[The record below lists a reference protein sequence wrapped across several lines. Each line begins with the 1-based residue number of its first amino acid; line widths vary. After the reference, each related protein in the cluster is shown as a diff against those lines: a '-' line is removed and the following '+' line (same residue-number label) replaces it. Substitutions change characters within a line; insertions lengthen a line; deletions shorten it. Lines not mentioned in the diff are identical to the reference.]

1 MLATLLGEFSLLFGL
16 AVLLLPLLATELS
29 RPRDGLW
36 GAVVLMLGLGLIT
49 SSDRLQGP
57 PMLAVICGALLVSR
71 LGVEVAQNRWQQLSS
86 DDQQGLI
93 SRERWTTSLKQLG
106 ASIANLGSTLKGLM
120 ERLRPKPNADQDSA
134 LANEITSA
142 EGSEPS
148 PESGESP
155 EPLTT
160 ESFKELFA
168 SLASIGD
175 RLNGLIERVRPK
187 ANASKKKWVR
197 PEPTADQDAAPAVE
211 QQPSTSQ
218 PSSANQQA
226 INIPPAVSTE
236 AAAAD
241 QAKTNSEP
249 KESSSASANTSLKTS
264 VAPKQTTEQRSE
276 DQQPAKSKQT
286 IDVGKTDSPKNST
299 HPEAKVRERPEP
311 KASQQQTS
319 TPQQTFDQQPTE
331 AQQPTQ
337 TQQPSQAQQPKD
349 ILQVTPAK
357 APTDSEPD
365 TTSDTED
372 IQETTAVKTEST
384 QPSIDNLS
392 CCSDTVTQGKQP
404 DGVARTSYKD
414 TLNLLQT
421 SFGMRANASQR
432 EPELQEFWKQQGID
446 LELGLNNQGQNF
458 TLHDGPPYAN
468 GALHMGHALNKVL
481 KDIINKHQILR
492 GRQVRFVPGW
502 DCHGLP
508 IELKVLQN
516 LNQEQR
522 EALTPLKLR
531 KKAAAF
537 ARKQV
542 DSQMAGFRRWGI
554 WADWEHPYLTL
565 QKEYEAAQIQVF
577 GTMFQKGYIYRGLK
591 PVHWSP
597 SSRTA
602 LAEAELEY
610 PDGHTSPSVYVAFPA
625 AKLPENLR
633 TSLGNQ
639 GLELPN
645 NGLELGQ
652 ALQIAIWTTTP
663 WTLPA
668 NLAVSVNEKLDYSF
682 AVDNQGRLL
691 LVAAELLPSLRDTL
705 ALELTARAT
714 VKGALLAGLIYKHPL
729 LDRDSPIVIGGEY
742 ITTESGTGLVHTAP
756 GHGVDDFN
764 TGQKHDLGMLC
775 PVDESGTM
783 TSEAGP
789 FAGLNVLKDANP
801 TIIAALEERGALLK
815 HEPYAHRY
823 PYDWRTKKPTIFR
836 ATEQW
841 FASVEGFRNEALTA
855 INSVEWLPASGRNRM
870 EAMVRERGDWCIS
883 RQRTW
888 GVPIPVFYEREGN
901 EVLLNDETLAHVKAL
916 ITEHGADVWWER
928 NEVELLPP
936 AYAEEAKRWRKGTD
950 TMDVWFDSGS
960 SWAAVASQQD
970 GLAYPAE
977 LYLEGSD
984 QHRGWFQSS
993 LLTSVAINSQA
1004 PYRQVLT
1011 HGFALDEK
1019 GRKMSKSLG
1028 NVVDPAVII
1037 DGGKNQKQEPPYG
1050 ADVLRLWVSSVDYSA
1065 DVPIGASILR
1075 QIADVYRK
1083 VRNTSRYL
1091 LGNLHDFDP
1100 ERDAI
1105 PVQDLPLLD
1114 RWMLQ
1119 RTAEVMDEISTA
1131 FDRYEFY
1138 RFFQLLQSYCVVDL
1152 SNFYLDIAKDRL
1164 YVSSPSERRRRSCQ
1178 TVMALIIERLAGAI
1192 SPVLC
1197 HMAEDI
1203 WQNLP
1208 YSVAEDSV
1216 FRRGWPTVPETW
1228 RDPSMMAPMHQLREL
1243 RSAVNRVLEDC
1254 RSQGE
1259 LGAALEAAVRL
1270 EAHSEAL
1277 QEALD
1282 WLRQQG
1288 DPDVDGLRDWLLVSH
1303 LQVGGEPWAELL
1315 ASQDNT
1321 LATIEV
1327 ARARGSKCERCWHYE
1342 TDVGQH
1348 KTHPTLCGRCVGV
1361 LEHQ

>member
-1 MLATLLGEFSLLFGL
+1 MLATLLGEFSLLLGL

-49 SSDRLQGP
+49 SSGRLQGP

-71 LGVEVAQNRWQQLSS
+71 LGVEVAQNRWQTLSS
-86 DDQQGLI
+86 DDQQELI

-120 ERLRPKPNADQDSA
+120 ERVRPQPTADQDSA
-134 LANEITSA
+134 LSNEITST

-187 ANASKKKWVR
+187 TNTKNKKWVR
-197 PEPTADQDAAPAVE
+197 PEPTTDHNSAPAVE

-226 INIPPAVSTE
+226 AKSPPAVSTE
-236 AAAAD
+236 AAPAD
-241 QAKTNSEP
+241 QAKTNSEL
-249 KESSSASANTSLKTS
+249 KESSTAQAKTSLKTS
-264 VAPKQTTEQRSE
+264 AARKQTAAQRSE
-276 DQQPAKSKQT
+276 DQQPAESKQT
-286 IDVGKTDSPKNST
+286 VDAGRTDSNKDST
-299 HPEAKVRERPEP
+299 HPEAKVQERQEP

-319 TPQQTFDQQPTE
+319 PPQQTFDQKPTE
-331 AQQPTQ
+331 
-337 TQQPSQAQQPKD
+337 TQQPSQTQQPQD
-349 ILQVTPAK
+349 ILQAGPVK
-357 APTDSEPD
+357 APTDSKPE

-372 IQETTAVKTEST
+372 MQEAPAVKTESK

-392 CCSDTVTQGKQP
+392 CCSDTVTQGKHP

-446 LELGLNNQGQNF
+446 LQLGLNNQGQNF

-542 DSQMAGFRRWGI
+542 DSQMAGFRRWGV
-554 WADWEHPYLTL
+554 WADWGHPYLTL

-764 TGQKHDLGMLC
+764 TGQKNDLGMLC

-916 ITEHGADVWWER
+916 ITEHGADAWWER
-928 NEVELLPP
+928 NEDELLPP
-936 AYAEEAKRWRKGTD
+936 AYAAEAKRWRKGTD

-1100 ERDAI
+1100 ERDTI
-1105 PVQDLPLLD
+1105 PVPELPLLD

-1228 RDPSMMAPMHQLREL
+1228 RDPSLMAPMHQLREL

-1282 WLRQQG
+1282 WLRQHG

-1342 TDVGQH
+1342 TDIGQH
-1348 KTHPTLCGRCVGV
+1348 TTHPTLCGRCVGV